1 MTDPIKQ
8 FEQDRAER
16 IADYESDDAFANL
29 SRQWL
34 EASMRRRYVY
44 NFNWLG
50 RPIIQ
55 NPIDMAAMQ
64 EIIWETRPDL
74 IVETGVAHGGSLVFS
89 ASMLALLDVCGLGK
103 GHVVGID
110 IEVRPHNRKAI
121 EAHPLSPWITLIE
134 GSSVDPA
141 VVGRVTRLSK
151 GKKSV
156 LVCLDSNHTHAH
168 VLAELNAY
176 GPLVSLGSYCVVFDT
191 FVEDMPAGFFEDRP
205 WDRGNNP
212 KTAVHQWL
220 SENSGFEIDRR
231 IQNKLM
237 ISVAPDGFLKRVA

>member
-16 IADYESDDAFANL
+16 IAAYASDHAFAEL

-55 NPIDMAAMQ
+55 NPVDMAGMQ
-64 EIIWETRPDL
+64 EIIWDTRPEL

-89 ASMLALLDVCGLGK
+89 ASMLALLDACGLGR

-110 IEVRPHNRKAI
+110 IDIRPHNRKAI

-134 GSSVDPA
+134 GSSVDPL
-141 VVGRVTRLSK
+141 VVDRVTRLSK

-191 FVEDMPAGFFEDRP
+191 FIEDMPVGFFEDRP

-212 KTAVHQWL
+212 KTAEHQWL
-220 SENSGFEIDRR
+220 SENRGFEIDRT

-237 ISVAPDGFLKRVA
+237 ISVAPDGFLRRVA